1 VECAFL
7 NNTHKDKK
15 MTFPHEIFKAYDIR
29 GIVDKT
35 LTADITYQIGQAV
48 GSEVIASG
56 GDSIVI
62 GRDGRLSG
70 PMLAEALSNGLRAS
84 GVNVIDIGVAP
95 SPVVYYSS
103 YSKGVPSCIAIT
115 GSHNPPE
122 YNGLKMVVNGTT
134 LSAEGIQEVKQRI
147 LEGNLSSGEGSYTQE
162 EIIDDYIERI
172 VSDVKPARQ
181 LKVVIDCGN
190 GVAGATAPQVFKQIG
205 CDVVE
210 LFSEVD
216 GTFPNHHPDP
226 SQLENLQ
233 DLIAAVKEHD
243 AELGLAFDGDGD
255 RLGVVTKTG
264 EVVWPDRQM
273 ILFARDVLSRNPGTE
288 IIYDV
293 KCTRNLPNE
302 IEAAG
307 GKATMWRTG
316 HSFIKA
322 KLKESGAA
330 LAGEMSG
337 HIFFKER
344 WFGFDDGVY
353 AGARLIEL
361 LAKQDQTPQAIFS
374 ALPDSIN
381 TPELRLEFEE
391 GEHYKFMDK
400 LKDVAEFGDAQV
412 SKIDGLR
419 VDYQDGFGLIR
430 PSNTTPILV
439 MRFEADSQTAIERI
453 QQDFATAIHKID
465 SAIKMPF

>member
-1 VECAFL
+1 
-7 NNTHKDKK
+7 

-35 LTADITYQIGQAV
+35 LTTDITYQIGQAV

-70 PMLAEALSNGLRAS
+70 PKLAEALSNGLRAS

-147 LEGNLSSGEGSYTQE
+147 LEEQFSSGEGSYTQE

-172 VSDVKPARQ
+172 VGDVKPARQ
-181 LKVVIDCGN
+181 LKIVIDCGN

-205 CDVVE
+205 CDVIE

-226 SQLENLQ
+226 SQIENLQ
-233 DLIAAVKEHD
+233 DLIKAVKDND
-243 AELGLAFDGDGD
+243 ADLGLAFDGDGD
-255 RLGVVTKTG
+255 RLGVITKTG
-264 EVVWPDRQM
+264 DVVWPDRQM

-293 KCTRNLPNE
+293 KCTRNLPAE

-322 KLKESGAA
+322 KLKESDAA

-361 LAKQDQTPQAIFS
+361 LAKQDQTPQAIFD

-391 GEHYKFMDK
+391 GEHYKFMDQ
-400 LKDVAEFGDAQV
+400 LKDVAEFGDASV

-419 VDYQDGFGLIR
+419 VDYEDGFGLIR

-439 MRFEADSQTAIERI
+439 MRFEADSQAAIEKI
-453 QQDFATAIHKID
+453 QQDFAIAIHQID
-465 SAIKMPF
+465 ADIKMPF